1 MKTIEKI
8 LEANKEVYL
17 WGDKRTLDVEVK
29 DESLSIVE
37 ELTKFVCLRCDKN
50 ALSSDSKVIRNI
62 TSSDTG
68 AQVKC
73 EHCSQDYFVHKPIII
88 PKSLA
93 NP

>member
-1 MKTIEKI
+1 MKTIENI
-8 LEANKEVYL
+8 LEANKDVYL

-29 DESLSIVE
+29 DESLSIIE
-37 ELTKFVCLRCDKN
+37 ELVKFVCLRCDKN
-50 ALSSDSKVIRNI
+50 ILPKDSKVIKSI

-73 EHCSQDYFVHKPIII
+73 VGCSQDYFIHKPITV